1 MGETLDRIG
10 IGVRGAPSEPLFIQ
24 SDELEILLDNRDGL
38 PYSYRMKLQEET
50 FWGEPYGSPIQAT
63 LCRLQPRRYATMEV
77 SVARSEAHESK
88 VDFYFNA
95 SMEGKLAATFAI
107 RYCLQG
113 ATVTVTLE
121 DVKEQPGYE
130 LIDLSIPGLV
140 SIRETDGHSWLAHGN
155 EGGNLVSLHEAKSG
169 TLPENSYFGKV
180 LATLP
185 VVMAGKEKGACTLEV
200 QSFLDGTLLS
210 VEEQKQQRTALL
222 GTVKTYR
229 VNGSLSYN
237 MNDGGE
243 RISGNDQT
251 PNLLADQP
259 SVCRLDF
266 VGDYDGNGEV
276 DWLDGAKSVRDRM
289 PRRPTDFY
297 NDKLLYL
304 IGCDNPTYDRPRT
317 TFAECEELI
326 RNISMLTDNAPQIAY
341 LAGFQYEG
349 HDTGYPAVDKVNERL
364 GGHEGFLRL
373 QRNALERNCLVSLD
387 DNYDDA
393 YMTSPQWDEAYIARR
408 PDGQLW
414 SSRKWSRDMSYI
426 IGLAKYMKGPGPERI
441 RFTSEFYNLQ
451 QTVLVDVL
459 SWFGIRND
467 WDPEHPASGVKN
479 FMEGRSKVFDEY
491 AKYGINVVSEQLRY
505 PWVGKMSLSVDGVHG
520 SPCPFGGKA
529 IPMLPLIYR
538 HSVVYG
544 GESGPAPKDPA
555 SILFYNSRPGPWFGA
570 DSSYGDI
577 TDFYYLNLIPWMKL
591 HDLDIETFS
600 RNGELASIGLSGGA
614 GILIDEELHQHEAIY
629 NGATILQNWSLTCP
643 LDDNRIVFYS
653 REEKELN
660 YPLPPGA
667 RVVDV
672 QALYSGHRETAAY
685 AIIDNRILIQVPAQ
699 RPIFV
704 YID

>member
-1 MGETLDRIG
+1 MGETMNQVG
-10 IGVRGAPSEPLFIQ
+10 ISVRSLPSEPLVIQ
-24 SDELEILLDNRDGL
+24 SEELEMLLDGRDGL
-38 PYSYRMKLQEET
+38 PYQYRMKQLNES
-50 FWGEPYGSPIQAT
+50 FWGEPYGSPIKAT
-63 LCRLQPRRYATMEV
+63 LCRLRPRQYVTAGV
-77 SVARSEAHESK
+77 SVARWETDESK
-88 VDFYFNA
+88 VDFHVDAY
-95 SMEGKLAATFAI
+95 MEGALAATFAI
-107 RYCLQG
+107 RYLLQG
-113 ATVTVTLE
+113 STVTVTLE
-121 DVKEQPGYE
+121 DVYEQPGFE

-140 SIRETDGHSWLAHGN
+140 SMREADGYAWLAHGN
-155 EGGNLVSLHEAKSG
+155 EGGNLVSLHEAAVG
-169 TLPENSYFGKV
+169 TLPESSFFGNV

-185 VVMAGKEKGACTLEV
+185 VVMAGKERGACTLEV

-210 VEEQKQQRTALL
+210 VEEEKQQRTVLL

-251 PNLLADQP
+251 PNLLAEQQ

-266 VGDYDGNGEV
+266 VGDYDGNGKV
-276 DWLDGAKSVRDRM
+276 DWLDAAKSVRDRM

-304 IGCDNPTYDRPRT
+304 IGCDNPTYDQPKT
-317 TFAECEELI
+317 TFAQCEELI
-326 RNISMLTDNAPQIAY
+326 RGISMLTDNAPQIAY

-393 YMTSPQWDEAYIARR
+393 YMTSPEWDEAYIARR

-426 IGLAKYMKGPGPERI
+426 IGLAKYMSGPGPERV
-441 RFTSEFYNLQ
+441 RFTSEFYNIQ

-479 FMEGRSKVFDEY
+479 FVEGRGKVFDEY

-520 SPCPFGGKA
+520 GPCPFGGKA

-538 HSVVYG
+538 NSVVYG

-577 TDFYYLNLIPWMKL
+577 TDFYYLNLVPWMKL
-591 HDLDIETFS
+591 YDLDIETFE
-600 RNGELASIGLSGGA
+600 RRGELASIELSGGA
-614 GILIDEELHQHEAIY
+614 TILLDEKLHRHEAIY
-629 NGATILQNWSLTCP
+629 NGATILQDWSLTCP
-643 LDDNRIVFYS
+643 LDDRRIAFYS
-653 REEKELN
+653 REEKALN
-660 YPLPPGA
+660 YPLPQGA
-667 RVVDV
+667 SVGNVE
-672 QALYSGHRETAAY
+672 ALYPSHRESLPYT
-685 AIIDNRILIQVPAQ
+685 IVDNHIHIQVPAQ
-699 RPIFV
+699 RPVFV
-704 YID
+704 YL